1 MHPVARDNKPSRT
14 NLATKLSETSMSTDL
29 SEDLELQA
37 QIEDTT
43 ARVYST
49 GDVEERIARALL
61 EQGEF
66 YEHITASDLEL
77 ILRNIVYFVFAHQ
90 KAAGR
95 DINMLHN
102 VPIMHIEIDQ
112 EQAHIEF
119 VVHIH
124 KPIIVFI
131 EFKYTL
137 LNHVD
142 EDNKCL
148 CLKEGSL
155 RVKEK
160 TRRFDVKAKA
170 ALTAMNVPKIARQ
183 EMSDLTQVIFK
194 TLPDQ
199 LQHKGVRGD
208 LDTVR
213 LSLNEHSLC
222 VYLAGE
228 FEPLPET
235 G

>member
-1 MHPVARDNKPSRT
+1 MTTH
-14 NLATKLSETSMSTDL
+14 L
-29 SEDLELQA
+29 SEDRELQA
-37 QIEDTT
+37 QIEEAA

-49 GDVEERIARALL
+49 DDVEERIARALVTR
-61 EQGEF
+61 GEF
-66 YEHITASDLEL
+66 CEDISSADLEV
-77 ILRNIVYFVFAHQ
+77 ILRNIVYVMFARQ
-90 KAAGR
+90 KVAGR
-95 DINMLHN
+95 EIGILHN
-102 VPIMHIEIDQ
+102 VPIMQVEINN
-112 EQAHIEF
+112 EEAHVEF

-137 LNHVD
+137 VNHED

-148 CLKEGSL
+148 CLKEDSL

-183 EMSDLTQVIFK
+183 EMSDLTNVICR

-199 LQHKGVRGD
+199 LRHKGVTGQ
-208 LDTVR
+208 LETIK
-213 LSLNEHSLC
+213 LSLNDHSLC
-222 VYLAGE
+222 VSLTGD
-228 FEPLPET
+228 FGPLPET
-235 G
+235 A

>member
-1 MHPVARDNKPSRT
+1 MTTH
-14 NLATKLSETSMSTDL
+14 L
-29 SEDLELQA
+29 SEDRELQA
-37 QIEDTT
+37 QIEEAA

-49 GDVEERIARALL
+49 EDIEERIARALVTR
-61 EQGEF
+61 GEF
-66 YEHITASDLEL
+66 YEDISSADLEV
-77 ILRNIVYFVFAHQ
+77 ILRNIVYVMFARQ
-90 KAAGR
+90 KVAGR
-95 DINMLHN
+95 EIGILHN
-102 VPIMHIEIDQ
+102 VPIMQVEINNQ
-112 EQAHIEF
+112 EALVEF

-137 LNHVD
+137 VNHED

-148 CLKEGSL
+148 CLKEDSL

-183 EMSDLTQVIFK
+183 EMSDLTNVICR

-199 LQHKGVRGD
+199 LRHKGVTGQ
-208 LDTVR
+208 LEKIK
-213 LSLNEHSLC
+213 LSLNDHSLC
-222 VYLAGE
+222 VCLTGD
-228 FEPLPET
+228 FGPLPET
-235 G
+235 A

>member
-1 MHPVARDNKPSRT
+1 MTTH
-14 NLATKLSETSMSTDL
+14 L
-29 SEDLELQA
+29 SEDRELQA
-37 QIEDTT
+37 QIEEAA

-49 GDVEERIARALL
+49 EDIEERIARALVTR
-61 EQGEF
+61 GEF
-66 YEHITASDLEL
+66 YEDISSADLEV
-77 ILRNIVYFVFAHQ
+77 ILRNIVYVMFARQ
-90 KAAGR
+90 KVAGR
-95 DINMLHN
+95 EIGILHN
-102 VPIMHIEIDQ
+102 VPIMQVEINNK
-112 EQAHIEF
+112 EAHVEF

-137 LNHVD
+137 VNHED

-148 CLKEGSL
+148 CLKEDSL

-183 EMSDLTQVIFK
+183 EMSDLTNVICR

-199 LQHKGVRGD
+199 LRHKGVTGQ
-208 LDTVR
+208 LETIK
-213 LSLNEHSLC
+213 LSLNDHSLC
-222 VYLAGE
+222 VCLTGD
-228 FEPLPET
+228 FGPLPET
-235 G
+235 A

>member
-1 MHPVARDNKPSRT
+1 MTTH
-14 NLATKLSETSMSTDL
+14 L
-29 SEDLELQA
+29 SEDRELQA
-37 QIEDTT
+37 QIEEAA

-49 GDVEERIARALL
+49 EDIEERIARALVTR
-61 EQGEF
+61 GEF
-66 YEHITASDLEL
+66 YEDISSADLEV
-77 ILRNIVYFVFAHQ
+77 ILRNIVYVMFARQ
-90 KAAGR
+90 KVAGR
-95 DINMLHN
+95 EIGILHN
-102 VPIMHIEIDQ
+102 VPIMQVEINN
-112 EQAHIEF
+112 EEAHVEF

-137 LNHVD
+137 VNHED

-148 CLKEGSL
+148 CLKEDSL

-183 EMSDLTQVIFK
+183 EMSDLTNVICR

-199 LQHKGVRGD
+199 LRHKGVTGQ
-208 LDTVR
+208 LETIK
-213 LSLNEHSLC
+213 LSLNDHSLC
-222 VYLAGE
+222 VCLTGD
-228 FEPLPET
+228 FGPLPET
-235 G
+235 A

>member
-1 MHPVARDNKPSRT
+1 MTTH
-14 NLATKLSETSMSTDL
+14 L
-29 SEDLELQA
+29 SEDRELQA
-37 QIEDTT
+37 QIEEAA

-49 GDVEERIARALL
+49 DDVEERIARALVTR
-61 EQGEF
+61 GEF
-66 YEHITASDLEL
+66 CEDISSADLEV
-77 ILRNIVYFVFAHQ
+77 ILRNIVYVMFARQ
-90 KAAGR
+90 KVAGR
-95 DINMLHN
+95 EIGILHN
-102 VPIMHIEIDQ
+102 VPLMQVEINN
-112 EQAHIEF
+112 EEAHVEF

-137 LNHVD
+137 VNHED

-148 CLKEGSL
+148 CLKEDSL

-183 EMSDLTQVIFK
+183 EMSDLTNVICR

-199 LQHKGVRGD
+199 LRHKGITGQ
-208 LDTVR
+208 LETIK
-213 LSLNEHSLC
+213 LSLNDHSLC
-222 VYLAGE
+222 VSLTGD
-228 FEPLPET
+228 FGPLPET
-235 G
+235 A

>member
-1 MHPVARDNKPSRT
+1 MTTH
-14 NLATKLSETSMSTDL
+14 L
-29 SEDLELQA
+29 SEDRELQA
-37 QIEDTT
+37 QIEEAA

-49 GDVEERIARALL
+49 DDVEERIARALVTR
-61 EQGEF
+61 GEF
-66 YEHITASDLEL
+66 CEDISSADLEV
-77 ILRNIVYFVFAHQ
+77 ILRNIVYVMFARQ
-90 KAAGR
+90 KVAGR
-95 DINMLHN
+95 EIGILHN
-102 VPIMHIEIDQ
+102 VPLMQVEINN
-112 EQAHIEF
+112 EEAHVEF

-137 LNHVD
+137 VNHED

-148 CLKEGSL
+148 CLKEDSL

-183 EMSDLTQVIFK
+183 EMSDLTNVICR

-199 LQHKGVRGD
+199 LRHKGVTGQ
-208 LDTVR
+208 LETIK
-213 LSLNEHSLC
+213 LSLNDHSLC
-222 VYLAGE
+222 VSLTGD
-228 FEPLPET
+228 FGPLPET
-235 G
+235 A